1 MTRKED
7 TTEERWKALKEVI
20 LKETEVVVGYQ
31 KGLPPRKPWVTK
43 EMIQDMEER
52 RKWKRQSTEKA
63 KQEYRKLNNKLRRT
77 TEKEREQWWWGEQCQ
92 ELEEM
97 QKMGRYD
104 KVYEKVKKMT
114 SKKTSGKGIAVQDK
128 AGVLLQDLRE
138 VRGRWKEYVED
149 LYQSKNRPIEIT
161 EELTKEVKEDLGP
174 DILREEVLSAIKEMN
189 NNKTEGIDSIPA
201 EVLKSLGE
209 KAVNE
214 LIELCQDIYRTGNW
228 PEDFLQTIMIPI
240 K

>member
-1 MTRKED
+1 
-7 TTEERWKALKEVI
+7 
-20 LKETEVVVGYQ
+20 
-31 KGLPPRKPWVTK
+31 
-43 EMIQDMEER
+43 
-52 RKWKRQSTEKA
+52 
-63 KQEYRKLNNKLRRT
+63 
-77 TEKEREQWWWGEQCQ
+77 
-92 ELEEM
+92 
-97 QKMGRYD
+97 
-104 KVYEKVKKMT
+104 MT

-128 AGVLLQDLRE
+128 DGVLLQDPRE

-174 DILREEVLSAIKEMN
+174 DILREEVLAAIKEM

-214 LIELCQDIYRTGNW
+214 LI
-228 PEDFLQTIMIPI
+228 
-240 K
+240 